1 MSTALIQPFST
12 PSQRFARQR
21 IETSL
26 NLPRLF
32 AAIDADPGIVGAGVV
47 YIDSDFNVITLRE
60 FKPIC
65 SKTVK
70 RVILREAKRHTTPE
84 QFINRVQ
91 TDRRESQVLQ
101 EAINAGLSCMGAV
114 LSWVVMLSG
123 TIAAP
128 FTGGTSTVITFIG
141 YSAATASGLQCIAGA
156 GRTAVSAY
164 DQGAVDELDSNEWYQ
179 AVSLIL
185 DGMSLAGV
193 GASAVTTT
201 KLLMMVKASTGRP
214 LRMALQGLNR
224 QERKRLTAEL
234 LALKDPK
241 LTPKLMKLRQ
251 AAKALETRYTQ
262 AQFKHATVT
271 QIRDAL
277 GAALGVIGSAR
288 SGNINV
294 AVGLYEEHGE

>member
-1 MSTALIQPFST
+1 MSTALNPLLPNS
-12 PSQRFARQR
+12 SQYFARQR
-21 IETSL
+21 IESQI

-60 FKPIC
+60 FQPIC
-65 SKTVK
+65 SKAVK
-70 RVILREAKRHTTPE
+70 RVILRETKRHTTPE
-84 QFINRVQ
+84 QFINLVQ

-101 EAINAGLSCMGAV
+101 EALNAGLSCLGAV
-114 LSWVVMLSG
+114 FSWVVMLSG

-128 FTGGTSTVITFIG
+128 FTGGASTVVSFIG

-164 DQGAVDELDSNEWYQ
+164 DQEAVDELDSHEWYQ

-201 KLLMMVKASTGRP
+201 KLLMMVKANTGRP
-214 LRMALQGLNR
+214 LRMALHGLNR

-251 AAKALETRYTQ
+251 AAKTLETRYTP

-271 QIRDAL
+271 QIRDSISAS
-277 GAALGVIGSAR
+277 AGVIGSAR

-294 AVGLYEEHGE
+294 VVGLYEEHGE